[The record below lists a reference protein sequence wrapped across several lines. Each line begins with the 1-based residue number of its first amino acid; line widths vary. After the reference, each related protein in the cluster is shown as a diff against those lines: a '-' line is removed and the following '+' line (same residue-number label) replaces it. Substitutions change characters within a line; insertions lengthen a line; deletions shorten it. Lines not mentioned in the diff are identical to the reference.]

1 MKAISIDVI
10 SDVICPWCFLGKR
23 RLDKA
28 IALLAG
34 IKVEVNWRPFF
45 LDPTIPAEGMSRR
58 TYLENK
64 FGTERLKTIH
74 DPLIA
79 AGKADGVPYAFD
91 KITRTPNTMDAHRLI
106 RWSHV
111 GGKQHDVSE
120 RLFMAYFNG
129 GLDIGDRTVL
139 AKIAGEAGMDASE
152 VSTKLDSDADVACG
166 ECRSGARLPDG
177 GDGGSVFHLRAKA
190 GADGGATGGGSGRGH
205 RPACSLA
212 DHKLDG
218 VADACHHKH
227 ACQPEAGEPQQLSRH
242 Q

>member
-34 IKVEVNWRPFF
+34 VKVEVNWRPFF

-106 RWSHV
+106 RWSHAS
-111 GGKQHDVSE
+111 GKQHNVSE

-129 GLDIGDRTVL
+129 GLDIGDRTML
-139 AKIAGEAGMDASE
+139 AKIAGEAGMDGSD
-152 VSTKLDSDADVACG
+152 VSTKLDSDVDVAAVNAEVEHAYRMGVTGVPCFIFAQKQG
-166 ECRSGARLPDG
+166 LMGAQ
-177 GDGGSVFHLRAKA
+177 
-190 GADGGATGGGSGRGH
+190 
-205 RPACSLA
+205 PAEVLA
-212 DHKLDG
+212 
-218 VADACHHKH
+218 
-227 ACQPEAGEPQQLSRH
+227 EAINRFAA
-242 Q
+242 

>member
-34 IKVEVNWRPFF
+34 VKVEVNWRPFF

-106 RWSHV
+106 RWSHAS
-111 GGKQHDVSE
+111 GKQHDVSE

-129 GLDIGDRTVL
+129 GLDIGDRTML
-139 AKIAGEAGMDASE
+139 AKIAGEAGMDGSD
-152 VSTKLDSDADVACG
+152 VSTKLDSDADVAAVNAEVEHAYRMGVTGVPCFIFAQKQG
-166 ECRSGARLPDG
+166 LMGAQ
-177 GDGGSVFHLRAKA
+177 
-190 GADGGATGGGSGRGH
+190 
-205 RPACSLA
+205 PAEVLA
-212 DHKLDG
+212 
-218 VADACHHKH
+218 
-227 ACQPEAGEPQQLSRH
+227 EAINQFAA
-242 Q
+242 

>member
-28 IALLAG
+28 IVLLAG
-34 IKVEVNWRPFF
+34 VKIEVNWRPFF

-106 RWSHV
+106 RWSHAS
-111 GGKQHDVSE
+111 GKQHNVSE

-129 GLDIGDRTVL
+129 GLDIGDRTML
-139 AKIAGEAGMDASE
+139 AKIAGEAGMDGSD
-152 VSTKLDSDADVACG
+152 VSTKLDSDADVAAVNAEVEHAYRMGVTGVPCFIFAQKQG
-166 ECRSGARLPDG
+166 LMGAQ
-177 GDGGSVFHLRAKA
+177 
-190 GADGGATGGGSGRGH
+190 
-205 RPACSLA
+205 PAEVLA
-212 DHKLDG
+212 
-218 VADACHHKH
+218 
-227 ACQPEAGEPQQLSRH
+227 EAINRFAA
-242 Q
+242 

>member
-34 IKVEVNWRPFF
+34 VKIEVNWRPFF

-64 FGTERLKTIH
+64 FGTERLKSIH

-106 RWSHV
+106 RWSHAS
-111 GGKQHDVSE
+111 GKQHDVSE

-129 GLDIGDRTVL
+129 GLDIGDRTML
-139 AKIAGEAGMDASE
+139 AKIAGEAGMDGSD
-152 VSTKLDSDADVACG
+152 VSTKLDSDADVAAVNAEVEHAYRMGVTGVPCFIFAQKQG
-166 ECRSGARLPDG
+166 LMGAQ
-177 GDGGSVFHLRAKA
+177 
-190 GADGGATGGGSGRGH
+190 
-205 RPACSLA
+205 PAEVLA
-212 DHKLDG
+212 
-218 VADACHHKH
+218 
-227 ACQPEAGEPQQLSRH
+227 EAINRFAA
-242 Q
+242 

>member
-34 IKVEVNWRPFF
+34 VKVEVNWRPFF

-106 RWSHV
+106 RWSHAS
-111 GGKQHDVSE
+111 GKQHNVSE

-129 GLDIGDRTVL
+129 GLDIGDRTML
-139 AKIAGEAGMDASE
+139 AKIAGEAGMDGSD
-152 VSTKLDSDADVACG
+152 VSTKLDSDADVAAVNAEVEHAYRMGVTGVPCFIFAQKQG
-166 ECRSGARLPDG
+166 LMGAQ
-177 GDGGSVFHLRAKA
+177 
-190 GADGGATGGGSGRGH
+190 
-205 RPACSLA
+205 PAEVLA
-212 DHKLDG
+212 
-218 VADACHHKH
+218 
-227 ACQPEAGEPQQLSRH
+227 EAINQFAA
-242 Q
+242 

>member
-34 IKVEVNWRPFF
+34 VKIEVNWRPFF

-64 FGTERLKTIH
+64 FGTERLKSIH

-106 RWSHV
+106 RWSHAS
-111 GGKQHDVSE
+111 GKQHNVSE

-129 GLDIGDRTVL
+129 GLDIGDRTML
-139 AKIAGEAGMDASE
+139 AKIAGEAGMDGSD
-152 VSTKLDSDADVACG
+152 VSTKLDSDADVAAVNAEVEHAYRMGVTGVPCFIFAQKQG
-166 ECRSGARLPDG
+166 LMGAQ
-177 GDGGSVFHLRAKA
+177 
-190 GADGGATGGGSGRGH
+190 
-205 RPACSLA
+205 PAEVLA
-212 DHKLDG
+212 
-218 VADACHHKH
+218 
-227 ACQPEAGEPQQLSRH
+227 EAINRFAA
-242 Q
+242 